1 MRENNHT
8 FRREPQRRGPGA
20 LVTLAVTLVSLGA
33 VLGMLGLLLTS
44 ISGGTRAQQEQI
56 RLAGMEKY
64 DMYMT
69 NAISDALDGVV
80 AIEKVYWLSDED
92 MIAPEPNPDNFG
104 DTTNP
109 ADLAPVIEAASD
121 LLEGQELIFST
132 DVTIQE
138 GSRIRYYLDE
148 TILVITWKQ
157 KIERTVYTFSEVKI
171 RHPSQFR
178 RFLSGGEYGSGIL
191 YTTTEMAKSVNAVTA
206 SSADY
211 YSYRPFG
218 NTVYAGTVKRSGD
231 PLLDTCY
238 INENSDLLFVPRRTM
253 YEQAD
258 VEKYVEEN
266 NIRFSLAFGPVLIQ
280 DGVPITSNSYS
291 IGETYDYYSRAALC
305 QQDSLHYMLV
315 AANQGGVD
323 MISFARHLKGLGV
336 QNAYALDGGQTA
348 TIVTGDE
355 RMNDVD
361 YGGERDISDI
371 IYFAT
376 ALPSG
381 G

>member
-1 MRENNHT
+1 MKETNHT
-8 FRREPQRRGPGA
+8 PGKRGPGA
-20 LVTLAVTLVSLGA
+20 VATAVTALVSLVA
-33 VLGMLGLLLTS
+33 VLAMLTVLLTGHT
-44 ISGGTRAQQEQI
+44 SGSRVRQEQTKI
-56 RLAGMEKY
+56 SLMEKF

-69 NAISDALDGVV
+69 NALSDALDGIVT
-80 AIEKVYWLSDED
+80 IEKVYWLSDED
-92 MIAPEPNPDNFG
+92 MVAPEPNPENFG
-104 DTTNP
+104 ETTNP
-109 ADLAPVIEAASD
+109 ADLEAVIAEAAD
-121 LLEGQELIFST
+121 LLEGQKLIFSP

-138 GSRIRYYLDE
+138 GSRIKYYLDE

-191 YTTTEMAKSVNAVTA
+191 YTTTEMASSVNAVTA

-238 INENSDLLFVPRRTM
+238 IDENSDLHFVPRRTM

-258 VEKYVEEN
+258 VEKYVQEN
-266 NIRFSLAFGPVLIQ
+266 NIRFSLAFGPVLIE
-280 DGVPITSNSYS
+280 DGVPITTNAYS
-291 IGETYDYYSRAALC
+291 IGETYDFYSRAALC

-323 MISFARHLKGLGV
+323 MVSFARHLKGLGV
-336 QNAYALDGGQTA
+336 ENAYALDGGQTA
-348 TIVTGDE
+348 SIVTGDE
-355 RMNDVD
+355 LMNDVD